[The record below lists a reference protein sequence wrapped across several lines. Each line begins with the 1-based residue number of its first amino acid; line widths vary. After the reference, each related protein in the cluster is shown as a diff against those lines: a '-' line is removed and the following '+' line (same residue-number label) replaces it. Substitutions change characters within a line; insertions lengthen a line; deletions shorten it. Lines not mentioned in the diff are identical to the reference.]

1 MVSAPEA
8 GSSRFHYEPLDSK
21 VTAQFEV
28 YAYLRSKILSGE
40 LPVGTRIVPNEVAQT
55 LGVSRM
61 PVREALR
68 QLDSEGL
75 VDLRPN
81 RGALV
86 MKLSAPQLFELF
98 VVRMTLE
105 GTAARLAASNRTA
118 DSIRELDMLLH
129 RLDGSRH
136 ETRLWLQ
143 HHNDFHDFVCSMSR
157 MPRLIAE
164 TRRFRALTDPY
175 LLTYYLEVHASPE
188 LPGHEHGSV
197 ASAIKEGTPGE
208 AEEVIRRHILSAAES
223 IVAHYG
229 GAPTMG
235 HIFE

>member
-1 MVSAPEA
+1 MISVPEA
-8 GSSRFHYEPLDSK
+8 HSSHFNYDPLDSK

-28 YAYLRSKILSGE
+28 YSYLRNRILSGE
-40 LPVGTRIVPNEVAQT
+40 LPVGARIVPNDVAQT

-86 MKLSAPQLFELF
+86 MKLSASQLFELF
-98 VVRMTLE
+98 VIRMTLE
-105 GTAARLAASNRTA
+105 GTAARLAASNRNPNNL
-118 DSIRELDMLLH
+118 RELDMLVR

-143 HHNDFHDFVCSMSR
+143 HHNDFHDFISSMSR

-164 TRRFRALTDPY
+164 TRRFRALADPY
-175 LLTYYLEVHASPE
+175 LLTYYLDLHASPE
-188 LPGHEHGSV
+188 LPGHEHDSV
-197 ASAIKEGTPGE
+197 ALAIKERSPAE
-208 AEEVIRRHILSAAES
+208 AEEVMRQHILSAAES

-229 GAPTMG
+229 GEPSIA
-235 HIFE
+235 HIFR